1 VASLILGIMGK
12 KRSGKDTFA
21 ARLVAEHGFTRIGF
35 ADALKDV
42 ALELDPIVDVIELG
56 RERGVEE
63 VRLSD
68 VLGPELDWEVAKEL
82 PEVRR
87 ILQALGVA
95 VRNHVGED
103 VWVRAAMAKADAVP
117 GPVVITDVRFPNEAD
132 FIRHSGGQ
140 LVRITR
146 HGLEAADEHI
156 SETAL
161 DGRAADFLVTNNGTV
176 GALHS
181 KADVVAR
188 LSSGDM

>member
-1 VASLILGIMGK
+1 MASLILGIMGK